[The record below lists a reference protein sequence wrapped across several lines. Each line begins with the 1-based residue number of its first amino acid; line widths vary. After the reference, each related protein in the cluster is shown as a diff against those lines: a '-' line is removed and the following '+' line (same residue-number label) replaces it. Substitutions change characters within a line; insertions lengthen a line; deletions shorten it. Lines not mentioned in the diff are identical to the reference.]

1 MNVNDYKEAI
11 QDSIDLALC
20 NEIKAL
26 ESATFD
32 YVGYDFTDVLSS
44 CLTAALC
51 EAGKRFV
58 KETLND

>member
-1 MNVNDYKEAI
+1 M
-11 QDSIDLALC
+11 ALC